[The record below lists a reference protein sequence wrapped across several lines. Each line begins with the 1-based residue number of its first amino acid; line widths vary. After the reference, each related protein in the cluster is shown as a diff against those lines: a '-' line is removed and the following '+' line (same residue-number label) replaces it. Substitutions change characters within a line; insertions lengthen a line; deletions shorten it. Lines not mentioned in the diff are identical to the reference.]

1 MLTPTKSP
9 DDLRPLEQD
18 TTPGG
23 AVDQCAGTHTDPVA
37 VARLRSS
44 LVSDRT
50 ATALAETFRLLGD
63 PTRVR
68 LLDALSVGEVCV
80 CNLAAIVGLSE
91 SAVSHQLRLLRGAR
105 LVRARRHGR
114 RVFYA
119 LDDHHILTLLR
130 QASGH
135 VREAVEPA
143 R

>member
-1 MLTPTKSP
+1 M
-9 DDLRPLEQD
+9 D
-18 TTPGG
+18 
-23 AVDQCAGTHTDPVA
+23 THTDPA
-37 VARLRSS
+37 TVARLRRQ

-68 LLDALSVGEVCV
+68 LLDALSQGEICV

-105 LVRARRHGR
+105 LVRARRSGR
-114 RVFYA
+114 LVFYG
-119 LDDHHILTLLR
+119 LDDHHILTLLQ

-135 VREAVEPA
+135 VREAVDAP